1 MEDLIEIKTKK
12 EQTMTDLEKLKSEIV
27 KNKTFLES
35 LKKINLREETQV
47 SSPSAARFEEV
58 KHIENKSPANPVQ
71 QYQDNN
77 TKSPEPRYRAPQ
89 IQEVLEKRL
98 PDLVNHEKTVFN
110 ENNVHTKV
118 SPEHLR
124 HLNLSQDY
132 LKHLQRIQENGN
144 TSFEHPKYAERTP
157 PPPQLYNKQ
166 VHVNQNKVATIPENQ
181 INHQAYA
188 SNNLRPPSL
197 PNNIPGQ
204 NQQQQVPMLLPNAA
218 TKLNKYGTNIHN
230 FFPGLAS
237 ERNPNEP
244 NSQRLQQPSSRPIS
258 ISKVQSDVQSR
269 QTEAR
274 GNVEEIKT
282 VPNKVVVE
290 GFIRPRAFSRE
301 ENMTSPTELSKLMN
315 NMNSQYAVRNNIP
328 NIINQP
334 RSLPTNQNRQE
345 IPVNNRNFPEIR
357 NAIAASTD
365 RRIPQPQVRTP
376 TPTSPQ
382 SSQPREPA
390 SILSKCAV
398 CSKVANFLCSG
409 CQKVYY
415 CTVQCQV
422 RFY

>member
-89 IQEVLEKRL
+89 IQEVLEKHL

-144 TSFEHPKYAERTP
+144 TSVEHPKYAERTP

-188 SNNLRPPSL
+188 SNNLRPPSFTKTTSQSRISNSKFQCSFQTPQLNLINMEQTSTTFSLDL
-197 PNNIPGQ
+197 PVRETQMSPIPKDFSNQAPGQ
-204 NQQQQVPMLLPNAA
+204 SVSAKYKVMYKADRQKPGGMLERSRLFRIRWWW
-218 TKLNKYGTNIHN
+218 K
-230 FFPGLAS
+230 AS
-237 ERNPNEP
+237 
-244 NSQRLQQPSSRPIS
+244 
-258 ISKVQSDVQSR
+258 
-269 QTEAR
+269 
-274 GNVEEIKT
+274 
-282 VPNKVVVE
+282 
-290 GFIRPRAFSRE
+290 
-301 ENMTSPTELSKLMN
+301 
-315 NMNSQYAVRNNIP
+315 
-328 NIINQP
+328 
-334 RSLPTNQNRQE
+334 
-345 IPVNNRNFPEIR
+345 
-357 NAIAASTD
+357 
-365 RRIPQPQVRTP
+365 
-376 TPTSPQ
+376 
-382 SSQPREPA
+382 
-390 SILSKCAV
+390 
-398 CSKVANFLCSG
+398 
-409 CQKVYY
+409 
-415 CTVQCQV
+415 
-422 RFY
+422 